1 MRTLTVSK
9 EGTCDVAVGGKVRA
23 VDALDCGE
31 NMRDRRKARRY
42 PLRLRGRVWHPR
54 DCSFMAKARTRD
66 LSSSGLYLL
75 VEATP
80 SPPVNHGE
88 WLELEISL
96 MTHPLEPFEVV
107 LKGIG
112 QVVRTEQTS
121 MKSAPLGVA
130 VELARH
136 ELIRRPTEG
145 FPHSGQT

>member
-1 MRTLTVSK
+1 MRTLTLSE
-9 EGTCDVAVGGKVRA
+9 EGTCDVAGSGKVRTA
-23 VDALDCGE
+23 DARDYGE
-31 NMRDRRKARRY
+31 NMCDRRKARRY

-66 LSSSGLYLL
+66 LSSSGMYLL
-75 VEATP
+75 VEAAP
-80 SPPVNHGE
+80 SPPVNRGE

-96 MTHPLEPFEVV
+96 MTHPLQPFEVV

-130 VELARH
+130 IELARH
-136 ELIRRPTEG
+136 ELIRRPSEG
-145 FPHSGQT
+145 FPHTG